1 MVIWNHS
8 YVSLPEGNPIL
19 LLQFNKQKLQQ
30 HSDMGCY
37 DLINQHH
44 FSKVTMEVH
53 LPQVAPPPDV
63 KGKPIGGTKKPRK
76 LLFGFQQRKQ
86 IHHQFPSLIP
96 NID

>member
-8 YVSLPEGNPIL
+8 YFSFPEGNPIL
-19 LLQFNKQKLQQ
+19 LLQVNKQKLQQ

-63 KGKPIGGTKKPRK
+63 KRKPIGGTKKPRK